1 MNDGKIMKQILLID
15 REFGAGG
22 SAIGEKLAT
31 RLNWQLFDD
40 TLSQEIARLAKI
52 PVDVCRRREMRTDPW
67 LQRLVNLIWKG
78 TFDRNLPSP
87 DLAILHSDRLVSI
100 VQQTIE
106 QAAEKKPCVIVG
118 RGAPYFLR
126 QRTDILSVF
135 LYASRE
141 LKFCRVFKRVG
152 DEKEAVNLVD
162 SMDDDRRKFVKHY
175 FGHEWP
181 NRQLFHAM
189 FNTGMG
195 DDNTVEAI
203 MRLLN
208 DVNQGEGAGKT

>member
-1 MNDGKIMKQILLID
+1 MNNGRIMKQILLID

-22 SAIGEKLAT
+22 STIGEKLAR

-40 TLSQEIARLAKI
+40 TLTHEIAQQAKI
-52 PVDVCRRREMRTDPW
+52 PVEVCRRREERTDPW

-78 TFDRNLPSP
+78 TFNLNLPSP
-87 DLAILHSDRLVSI
+87 DLAILNSDRLVSI
-100 VQQTIE
+100 IQRTIE

-126 QRTDILSVF
+126 NRTDSFSVF

-141 LKFCRVFKRVG
+141 KKYHRILKRVG
-152 DEKEAVNLVD
+152 NEKEAVHLVD
-162 SMDDDRRKFVKHY
+162 TMDEDRRKFVKHY

-181 NRQLFHAM
+181 NRPLFHAM
-189 FNTGMG
+189 LNTGVG
-195 DDNTVEAI
+195 DNITIETILGMLNAINGSEEAA
-203 MRLLN
+203 
-208 DVNQGEGAGKT
+208 QT

>member
-1 MNDGKIMKQILLID
+1 VNRGKFMKQILLID

-22 SAIGEKLAT
+22 STISEKLAA

-40 TLSQEIARLAKI
+40 SLTREIARLARI
-52 PVDVCRRREMRTDPW
+52 PVDICRRREERTDPW

-87 DLAILHSDRLVSI
+87 DLAILNSDRLVSI

-106 QAAEKKPCVIVG
+106 QAAEKRPCVIVG
-118 RGAPYFLR
+118 RGSPYFLR
-126 QRTDILSVF
+126 NRTDTFSVF

-141 LKFCRVFKRVG
+141 SKYRRILNRVG
-152 DEKEAVNLVD
+152 DEKEAVQLVD
-162 SMDDDRRKFVKHY
+162 SMDEDRRKFVKHH

-181 NRQLFHAM
+181 DRKLFHALL
-189 FNTGMG
+189 NTGMG
-195 DDNTVEAI
+195 DDITLEAI
-203 MRLLN
+203 LNLLN
-208 DVNQGEGAGKT
+208 AVNRSEEAIKA